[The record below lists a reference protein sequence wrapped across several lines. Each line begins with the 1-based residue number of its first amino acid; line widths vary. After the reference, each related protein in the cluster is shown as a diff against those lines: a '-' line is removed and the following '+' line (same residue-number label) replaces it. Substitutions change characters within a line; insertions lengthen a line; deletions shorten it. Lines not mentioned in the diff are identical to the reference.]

1 MKILKH
7 ELSQFL
13 DQNNP
18 IHNFDINENKSV
30 FSKKQKIESES
41 NLYSSFSKLNLE
53 ESFTC
58 VSVNI
63 QQNENCE
70 DKNIINLQEKNNNE
84 NTSNFIALNQILSCQ
99 NNKTNSRN
107 IILLVDLNKNLWE
120 LIKRPDLNLK
130 KIESFKYEELLS
142 FQELFSEDNKF
153 LNKPSENLIN
163 IENQIEISDEEII
176 NSLDN
181 SVISFTKMSEMDSM
195 KNMVKETLNNIS
207 DLY

>member
-63 QQNENCE
+63 QQNDNCE
-70 DKNIINLQEKNNNE
+70 DKNIINLQEKNNN
-84 NTSNFIALNQILSCQ
+84 FIALNKILSCQ

-107 IILLVDLNKNLWE
+107 LILLVDANKNLWE
-120 LIKRPDLNLK
+120 LIKRPDLNPQ

-142 FQELFSEDNKF
+142 FQELFSEENKF
-153 LNKPSENLIN
+153 LIKPSENLIH